1 MKRSGTIPAKEVARA
16 ANEVAIFTR
25 VSTTRQATDRQAAEL
40 AELAERNGWQ
50 VVATITETIS
60 GTKDSKHR
68 PELQRLRELAQ
79 AGKISKVL
87 VSEISR
93 LGRRVSEVTTLLD
106 ELTALKVSVYIKQ
119 LGNETLNE
127 RGERNVFF
135 MPALHVLLSFAEAE
149 RETLRERVISGMKH
163 AASKGRHAGRPKGS
177 RELSVLGKHPK
188 AERLL
193 KDGQSIRNAAKI
205 AGISPTTVQK
215 IANELKQHAQ
225 CAQ

>member
-16 ANEVAIFTR
+16 ANKVAIFTR
-25 VSTTRQATDRQAAEL
+25 VSTTRQATDRQSAEL

-50 VVATITETIS
+50 VVANITEIIS
-60 GTKDSKHR
+60 GAKDSRHR
-68 PELQRLRELAQ
+68 PELQKLRELAQ
-79 AGKISKVL
+79 GGKISKVL

-149 RETLRERVISGMKH
+149 KETLRERVISGMKY

-177 RELSVLGKHPK
+177 GKKILGKHPK

-193 KDGQSIRNAAKI
+193 KDGQSIRNTAKI

-215 IANELKQHAQ
+215 IANELKQHTQ